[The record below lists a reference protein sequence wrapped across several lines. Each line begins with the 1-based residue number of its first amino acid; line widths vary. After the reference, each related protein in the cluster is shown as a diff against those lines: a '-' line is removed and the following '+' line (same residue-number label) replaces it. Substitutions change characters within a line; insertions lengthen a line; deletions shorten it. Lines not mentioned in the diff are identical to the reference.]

1 MNKKKKYIILIILII
16 VLIISINY
24 SAINKALE
32 GFLLDY
38 EIAHIDRVID
48 GDTIVSNE
56 TSIRLLG
63 INSPERGEI
72 YYTDAKKFL
81 EKLVLNET
89 VRLEFGK
96 DREDKYRRT
105 LAYIYLDRENINLK
119 LIEEGYANF
128 YFPSGRDMYYEDFKK
143 AWEECS
149 ENLCEISKDE
159 CASCIKL
166 TKFDYKN
173 EIIILKNI
181 CSFDCELTDWGIKD
195 EGRKN
200 FVFPEFVLKDGKEVE
215 IIVGDGEDN
224 KDNLFWKD
232 ETYVWTSSGDSLFLR
247 DDEGKLVLWESY

>member
-1 MNKKKKYIILIILII
+1 MNKKKKYIILIILLI

-24 SAINKALE
+24 SAINDALE

-63 INSPERGEI
+63 INSPEKGEK
-72 YYTDAKKFL
+72 YYSEAKEFL
-81 EKLVLNET
+81 ENLVLNET
-89 VRLEFGK
+89 IRLGFGK

-105 LAYIYLDRENINLK
+105 LAYIYLDGENINLK

-128 YFPSGRDMYYEDFKK
+128 YFPSGRDMHYEDFKK
-143 AWEECS
+143 AWEECG
-149 ENLCEISKDE
+149 ENLCEISKEE

-166 TKFDYKN
+166 KKFDYEN

-181 CSFDCELTDWGIKD
+181 CNFNCELTNWGIKD

-200 FVFPEFVLKDGKEVE
+200 FVFPEFVLKDGEKVE
-215 IIVGDGEDN
+215 ILVGEG
-224 KDNLFWKD
+224 KDDEYTLYWKG
-232 ETYVWTSSGDSLFLR
+232 ETYVWTSSGDTLFLR